1 MLNLKKPSFYLLP
14 ASSVRATWNTV
25 LGSSLLYVITNKKGF
40 AAKRNPLS
48 ISLTACAQIAP
59 MAENSLQFHGF
70 VKQNL
75 GDNSVAVN
83 ALWKDLQLNYLQ
95 SRGRTV
101 LMVVQVLLLRYWDD
115 LTLNTWRYQIPL
127 SKATLEYMLD

>member
-1 MLNLKKPSFYLLP
+1 M
-14 ASSVRATWNTV
+14 
-25 LGSSLLYVITNKKGF
+25 LGSFLLYVITSKKGF
-40 AAKRNPLS
+40 AAKRNPL

-83 ALWKDLQLNYLQ
+83 ALGKDLQLSYLQ
-95 SRGRTV
+95 NRGRTV
-101 LMVVQVLLLRYWDD
+101 FMVVQVLLLRY
-115 LTLNTWRYQIPL
+115 
-127 SKATLEYMLD
+127 